1 MTGDN
6 WVQIM
11 QAIFSD
17 TCVCMFV
24 CLCALYFAERQC
36 SFRTMCQWSV
46 LVPMVISILAVS
58 AHDQP
63 NMRVYLLKLDEHV
76 KIIPEQAE
84 VIQEYKNTTAALKKD
99 LEEYKNITA
108 DLESQVETMKAQMA
122 NLTAARG
129 EGKKGR

>member
-1 MTGDN
+1 
-6 WVQIM
+6 
-11 QAIFSD
+11 
-17 TCVCMFV
+17 
-24 CLCALYFAERQC
+24 
-36 SFRTMCQWSV
+36 
-46 LVPMVISILAVS
+46 MVISILAVS